1 MEGRFNGGFFALP
14 VWGAYTWR
22 GLFSEFY
29 ASFPSLVVT
38 DFSVLKLFDFLARG
52 AGGRFW
58 RSPPPTLNRVGQ
70 PEWIT
75 EPLTKVRQENIKGS
89 MFS

>member
-1 MEGRFNGGFFALP
+1 MRYPFGVLIFGGP
-14 VWGAYTWR
+14 YTWR

-29 ASFPSLVVT
+29 GSFASLVVT

-58 RSPPPTLNRVGQ
+58 RSPPPLNRVGQ

>member
-1 MEGRFNGGFFALP
+1 MLP
-14 VWGAYTWR
+14 VWGAYIWR

-29 ASFPSLVVT
+29 GSFASLVVT
-38 DFSVLKLFDFLARG
+38 AFPVLKLFDFLARR

-58 RSPPPTLNRVGQ
+58 RFPPPPPPLNRVGQ

-75 EPLTKVRQENIKGS
+75 EPLTKVRQENIKGF